1 MLNSFVWELL
11 HWGPLLLGTYF
22 SYVYFRDLGD
32 VTQAVMSVERKN
44 MIRAIRNENKM
55 IAIGLGGT
63 AIAGVLHFW
72 QGAGVDWVFNT
83 LAIANVAMI
92 SFVWGWLHIGLRN
105 QQNRATYYSTEE
117 ADDWVRGDESMI
129 VIDNNGEARAHSDYH
144 IKRPHLA
151 GAPEGLGGENV
162 ILTYCCMTHLG
173 LGFKPEIDGEK
184 LDLEVLAQHGNNLI
198 MKDMTSGEP
207 IQQVY
212 GTRECDGR
220 YSDKKMQEWPT
231 YRMPYKAFKK
241 AFPDGK
247 VFLNK
252 IPKFS
257 HNPFL
262 WLIDNIVELIF
273 LWGTIPHDRT
283 ESLMFDT
290 MDVDD
295 KRLRRKEYVW
305 GFNIGKDS
313 VAYTEDF
320 IRDNNNLI
328 NVTVGGRDIVVAYDP
343 EFESVGVYYN
353 DSHQAVS
360 KINFWGESD
369 QGKLQR
375 VETVKAALYWFVWA
389 NYYPE
394 TGLNSLGV
402 TAQNKGAE
410 KGAIDSTDQQSEQG
424 DQQVA

>member
-1 MLNSFVWELL
+1 MLSPLVWEVL
-11 HWGPLLLGTYF
+11 HWGALLVATGFAYT
-22 SYVYFRDLGD
+22 YFRDLGD
-32 VTQAVMSVERKN
+32 VTQALMTVERKN
-44 MIRAIRNENKM
+44 MIRASRNENTM
-55 IAIGLGGT
+55 IVTALGGT
-63 AIAGVLHFW
+63 AIAAVLHFW
-72 QGAGVDWVFNT
+72 QGVGIDWVFNT
-83 LAIANVAMI
+83 LAIANIAMI
-92 SFVWGWLHIGLRN
+92 GIVWGWLHIGLRN
-105 QQNRATYYSTEE
+105 QQNHATFYSIEE
-117 ADDWVRGDESMI
+117 ADDWVRGDESVI
-129 VIDNNGEARAHSDYH
+129 VLENNGEARAHPDYH

-151 GAPEGLGGENV
+151 GTPEGLGGENV

-173 LGFKPEIDGEK
+173 HGFKPEIDGEK

-198 MKDMTSGEP
+198 MKDMNTGEP

-212 GTRECDGR
+212 GTRERDGR

-252 IPKFS
+252 IPKITQ
-257 HNPFL
+257 NPFL
-262 WLIDNIVELIF
+262 WLIDHIVEQVF

-283 ESLMFDT
+283 ESLMFNT

-305 GFNIGKDS
+305 GFNVGRDS

-320 IRDNNNLI
+320 IRENNNLI
-328 NVTVGGRDIVVAYDP
+328 NVTVGSRDIVAAYDP
-343 EFESVGVYYN
+343 QFESVGIYYN
-353 DSHQAVS
+353 DSGKAITEV
-360 KINFWGESD
+360 NFWGESD

-375 VETVKAALYWFVWA
+375 VETVKAALYWFVWV

-394 TGLNSLGV
+394 TDLNRPG
-402 TAQNKGAE
+402 TAAKGA
-410 KGAIDSTDQQSEQG
+410 ADTDSADQRSERS